1 MSRELKHIKKFESQ
15 SDIPNNNLYRAITEN
30 TLSITDINQMVDNCI
45 KEVVEYFNDYID
57 DEVAEGNL
65 DNIANI
71 IRSISSEAAT
81 KTMMK
86 MKNN

>member
-15 SDIPNNNLYRAITEN
+15 SENITEN
-30 TLSITDINQMVDNCI
+30 NTLSVTDVNQMVDNCI

>member
-1 MSRELKHIKKFESQ
+1 MSSELKHIKKFESQ
-15 SDIPNNNLYRAITEN
+15 SENITEN
-30 TLSITDINQMVDNCI
+30 NTLSVTDVNQMVDNCI

>member
-1 MSRELKHIKKFESQ
+1 
-15 SDIPNNNLYRAITEN
+15 
-30 TLSITDINQMVDNCI
+30 MVDNCI

-57 DEVAEGNL
+57 DEIAEGNL